1 MACSPGDSAVQAP
14 KATAAISLPNVGMAL
29 QRHVDFI
36 FLLSYTFHGSRAV
49 QNAAPDS
56 GNTQEQKALIAL
68 RGRRSLSRLFAFL
81 DFLAHKQQQQQFAIH
96 Q

>member
-14 KATAAISLPNVGMAL
+14 KTTATITNVGMAML
-29 QRHVDFI
+29 EFI

-56 GNTQEQKALIAL
+56 SHIQE
-68 RGRRSLSRLFAFL
+68 
-81 DFLAHKQQQQQFAIH
+81 
-96 Q
+96 